1 MRSRLVYAVALALS
15 IVPALAVADDK
26 GDCFDAAE
34 KAQRLKDA
42 KKLTEARPALL
53 TCSRDVCP
61 QQVRTDCVKWL
72 GEVDTATS
80 TVVVRARD
88 ADGHDIIDVKVYFD
102 DQLLLPKLQGT
113 AVAVDPGQHH
123 VRYEFPNGK
132 IVEDDVLIAEGEKDR
147 VLRVEVK
154 PDVPA
159 PPTGGGEA
167 TTGHGAGP
175 VPWIIGGV
183 GVVALGVFIGLQ
195 ADAQSTYSTLKNSCG
210 ATVPASCDPGK
221 VSSLGTEF
229 GVSGVFLAVAGVA
242 LVTSITWLV
251 VTAVS
256 GGHAKERAAAIMP
269 RIVPGGFRF

>member
-1 MRSRLVYAVALALS
+1 MRSRLVVSLSLAMSLLPTFA
-15 IVPALAVADDK
+15 IADDK

-34 KAQRLKDA
+34 KAQKLKDD

-72 GEVDTATS
+72 NEVDTGMS

-88 ADGHDIIDVKVYFD
+88 ADGHDVIDVKVYVD

-132 IVEDDVLIAEGEKDR
+132 VIEENVLIAEGEKDR

-154 PDVPA
+154 NDTAPA
-159 PPTGGGEA
+159 GGGTGGAE
-167 TTGHGAGP
+167 TTASHGPGP

-195 ADAQSTYSTLKNSCG
+195 ADAQSTYSNYKNTCAPNCPS
-210 ATVPASCDPGK
+210 DK

-229 GVSGVFLAVAGVA
+229 GVSGVFLGVA
-242 LVTSITWLV
+242 AAGLIVGATWLIV
-251 VTAVS
+251 SAVT
-256 GGHAKERAAAIMP
+256 GGHAKEHAAKILPHVA
-269 RIVPGGFRF
+269 PGGFRF

>member
-1 MRSRLVYAVALALS
+1 MRRSALPLALALS
-15 IVPALAVADDK
+15 LLPAFASADDK
-26 GDCFDAAE
+26 SDCFDAAE
-34 KAQRLKDA
+34 KAQKLKTD

-53 TCSRDVCP
+53 TCSRDICP

-72 GEVDTATS
+72 GEVDTGTS
-80 TVVVRARD
+80 TIVVRARD
-88 ADGHDIIDVKVYFD
+88 ADGHDVIDVKVFVD

-132 IVEDDVLIAEGEKDR
+132 IVEDNVLIAEGEKDR

-154 PDVPA
+154 TDAA
-159 PPTGGGEA
+159 PIGGTGGGE
-167 TTGHGAGP
+167 TTTPSHGPGP

-183 GVVALGVFIGLQ
+183 GVAALGVFIGLQ
-195 ADAQSTYSTLKNSCG
+195 ADAQSTYSNLKNTCG

-251 VTAVS
+251 VSAVTS
-256 GGHAKERAAAIMP
+256 GHAKDHAAMILP
-269 RIVPGGFRF
+269 NGFRF